1 MNDKHYLYFIQKVK
15 ARTSI
20 SFFSLHISSIC
31 LAFPFPWNKPKGVFL
46 KRAQMSSLFKVQCV
60 TKIWIGEWCQDF
72 LDGIYTNTLIVI
84 TVIINLVHSALLQI
98 WSSLSINC
106 QCIRRAPILSP
117 ISTNCEGCI
126 LDSMVCGY
134 YVSTG
139 RLRIF
144 QTMQNI
150 TIQVQVHADKGWAHS
165 GSFHHGLRTF
175 KCDSTLTPLTR
186 SWFPD

>member
-1 MNDKHYLYFIQKVK
+1 MLKCRHYSKSSVSPKYELGNGVK
-15 ARTSI
+15 I
-20 SFFSLHISSIC
+20 
-31 LAFPFPWNKPKGVFL
+31 
-46 KRAQMSSLFKVQCV
+46 
-60 TKIWIGEWCQDF
+60 F

-106 QCIRRAPILSP
+106 QCIRHAPILSP

-144 QTMQNI
+144 
-150 TIQVQVHADKGWAHS
+150 
-165 GSFHHGLRTF
+165 
-175 KCDSTLTPLTR
+175 
-186 SWFPD
+186 